1 MEDNRKVAHYLQ
13 EAIRG
18 HTTAYNY
25 CSDKLQ
31 AQLRWQAFMA
41 LVSQYEGAGNVINQ
55 TSAAE
60 KALDLLHYK
69 GHEARF
75 GFNDYFAQARKYF
88 RTLALDPN
96 YAMTAGAQVKWL
108 HDHMS
113 VKHNVNLTFALQNSF
128 DRYPNDVWRSCQSI
142 HFHRL

>member
-1 MEDNRKVAHYLQ
+1 
-13 EAIRG
+13 
-18 HTTAYNY
+18 
-25 CSDKLQ
+25 
-31 AQLRWQAFMA
+31 MA

-88 RTLALDPN
+88 RTLALDPS
-96 YAMTAGAQVKWL
+96 YAMTAGDNA
-108 HDHMS
+108 S
-113 VKHNVNLTFALQNSF
+113 TETRIRILTVGDGDLSLSFLGLQK
-128 DRYPNDVWRSCQSI
+128 DDSI
-142 HFHRL
+142 LL